1 MNARNTLTDLGMK
14 AMNGMHRGVRAI
26 SGGRWG
32 DTIGEM
38 PVVELHTTGRKSGKA
53 RATMLTAPIVDDG
66 SYVIVASKGGDDRDP
81 DWYRNLVADPQ
92 VSLTVDGK
100 KSDFTARVVDDAEKA
115 ELWPRIVDAYD
126 GYGKYQERTDREIPV
141 IVCDPV

>member
-1 MNARNTLTDLGMK
+1 
-14 AMNGMHRGVRAI
+14 
-26 SGGRWG
+26 
-32 DTIGEM
+32 M
-38 PVVELHTTGRKSGKA
+38 PS